1 MNKTANLK
9 AMYADLKLGY
19 TVDCNGCAICIRRSL
34 QRENRQYIFYQYYGR
49 SAKRLGISNL
59 RFICSVIAKSE
70 NYEYTIID

>member
-9 AMYADLKLGY
+9 AMYADLKRGR
-19 TVDCNGCAICIRRSL
+19 TVKCNDCMICIRRSL
-34 QRENRQYIFYQYYGR
+34 QRENRQYIYYQYYGR

-59 RFICSVIAKSE
+59 RWICSAIAKSD